1 MSIVEFSGL
10 ICVSLLANL
19 RKMNTISV
27 PAVEAGAYNS
37 TYTVNQQ
44 PNKIKPRIICGAC
57 GAEEVEV
64 DDNKTEC
71 PNCDEYIY

>member
-1 MSIVEFSGL
+1 
-10 ICVSLLANL
+10 
-19 RKMNTISV
+19 MNTIYVS
-27 PAVEAGAYNS
+27 ATEAGLHNS
-37 TYTVNQQ
+37 IYTADQMSS
-44 PNKIKPRIICGAC
+44 KAKTKIICGSC